1 MKKLATEV
9 FVIDSVDVIIEALV
23 VDIVSK
29 DFPVDV
35 FNGAFVTEVV
45 NKTIS
50 ALLVGFVAKVEVV
63 NVDKIV
69 ANDLVVDRFDKMN
82 LDSETFVAVVF
93 NNFRLVFGSFVDIRF
108 LKLNIFEF
116 FISSYMLFLI

>member
-9 FVIDSVDVIIEALV
+9 FVIDSVDVVIEALV

-29 DFPVDV
+29 DFSVDV
-35 FNGAFVTEVV
+35 LNGSFVTEVV
-45 NKTIS
+45 NKMIS

-69 ANDLVVDRFDKMN
+69 ANDLVVDRFDEMN

-93 NNFRLVFGSFVDIRF
+93 NNFGLLFGSFVDIRF
-108 LKLNIFEF
+108 LELNIFEF

>member
-23 VDIVSK
+23 VDVVSK
-29 DFPVDV
+29 DFSVDV

-45 NKTIS
+45 NKMIS

-108 LKLNIFEF
+108 LELNIF
-116 FISSYMLFLI
+116 